1 LYCIYILARK
11 SAKQSERSPH
21 KTITPK
27 GEKIAGGVSQ
37 KRLFERGQKDVFGL
51 YSALQTLNQKIRLS
65 GGKIEDFSD
74 VASIYR
80 LAKTYFTTKD

>member
-1 LYCIYILARK
+1 M
-11 SAKQSERSPH
+11 
-21 KTITPK
+21 TPK

-74 VASIYR
+74 VVLGAGLEPARLLASR
-80 LAKTYFTTKD
+80 F